1 MQTNLKSQ
9 SDENVIMLNKPRTIS
24 ERLAEAAKSTF
35 VGRKV
40 ERSLISDAIAADE
53 LPFMVAFIHGPGG
66 IGKSRLIQAVLSDS
80 DPEVRHYLMDCR
92 EIEPTPRGFQAFLG
106 ANLGLPDSEP
116 DFSAVVDFLNKSTR
130 RTVIALDTYETFGLM
145 DTWMRQE
152 FLPSL
157 TENVF
162 TVIAGREAPNPAW
175 LTTPGWSAFFKEIK
189 LGELSTEDTLK
200 MLETR
205 GLRPDQIERVKKFA
219 KGFPLALEMAAAAIS
234 TQPDLEIA
242 AGPPPKILQQLT
254 DAFLAGLRPE
264 IIEAVEAASTVR
276 RITEPLLGNLLS
288 KTDVREIYNNLQT
301 LPFIE
306 ATAKGQV
313 FQDVVRDAISRE
325 LERRDPER
333 YRKLRRRAYSYFTKQ
348 SHRAVANTLWQ
359 YTADL
364 LYMIENPIA
373 RGAFFPEGASD
384 LRLEPANSNS
394 TDEIHQIIDSNEPDE
409 LGFWLKRW
417 WDRHPETF
425 NIARSPNGRVEA
437 FYFTFEPEKVG
448 QALINEDP
456 FASNWLRHLDQNPL
470 EPGER
475 VLFLPR
481 WLDRETGEIP
491 SAAVGACFLDIKRT
505 YMELRPG
512 LRRIYTAVKDWNTF
526 APILSPLGFAPL
538 KKFNVTISG
547 FTYHTLINDFGPSSI
562 DGWLGK
568 LIGTEL
574 GVESEDGS
582 LTETTDGVTKSHGR
596 RLLTVLF
603 TDIVGST
610 EKAVQYGDSKWRDLL
625 DHHHA
630 LVRREISQYQGR
642 EIDTA
647 GDGFFA
653 TFTQPANAVCCAS
666 AVSKKVSNLNLEI
679 RAGLHL
685 GECDVSDDAVRGITV
700 HIGARVAAKAKA
712 GEILVSST
720 FKDALAGSE
729 IRFKEHGAFEL
740 KGIPG
745 EWHLFAIEG
754 VPLEF
759 QESHQ

>member
-1 MQTNLKSQ
+1 MQTNLKSP
-9 SDENVIMLNKPRTIS
+9 SNKNVRMPNKPRTIS
-24 ERLAEAAKSTF
+24 ERLAEAAKNSF
-35 VGRKV
+35 VGRKA
-40 ERSLISDAIAADE
+40 ERALISDAIAAAE

-66 IGKSRLIQAVLSDS
+66 IGKSRLIRAALSNAG
-80 DPEVRHYLMDCR
+80 PEVRRYILDCR
-92 EIEPTPRGFQAFLG
+92 EIEPTPQGFQIALG
-106 ANLGLPDSEP
+106 ALLEVQEPEP
-116 DFSAVVDFLNKSTR
+116 DLIKVVNCLSEQNQRS
-130 RTVIALDTYETFGLM
+130 VLALDTYETFGLM
-145 DTWMRQE
+145 DTWLRQE

-175 LTTPGWSAFFKEIK
+175 LTSPGWSALFKEIK
-189 LGELSTEDTLK
+189 LGELSREDTLK

-205 GLRPDQIERVKKFA
+205 GLRPDQIERVRKFA
-219 KGFPLALEMAAAAIS
+219 KGFPLALELAAAAIS
-234 TQPDLEIA
+234 TKPDLEIA

-276 RITEPLLGNLLS
+276 RITEPLLGKLLS
-288 KTDVREIYNNLQT
+288 KSDVREIYNNLQT

-306 ATAKGQV
+306 ATADGQV
-313 FQDVVRDAISRE
+313 FQDVVRETISRE

-384 LRLEPANSNS
+384 LTVEPATANS

-448 QALINEDP
+448 QTLINEDP
-456 FASNWLRHLDQNPL
+456 FTSNWLRHLDQNPL

-475 VLFLPR
+475 VLLLPR
-481 WLDRETGEIP
+481 WLDRATGEKP

-526 APILSPLGFAPL
+526 VPVLSPLGFAPL
-538 KKFNVTISG
+538 KKINVTISG
-547 FTYHTLINDFGPSSI
+547 ITYQTLMNDFGPSSI
-562 DGWLGK
+562 DGWLAR

-574 GVESEDGS
+574 GVESADTRQKKPSNG
-582 LTETTDGVTKSHGR
+582 TAIADGR
-596 RLLTVLF
+596 RLITVLF

-610 EKAVQYGDSKWRDLL
+610 EKAVEYGDTKWRNLL

-630 LVRREISQYQGR
+630 LVRKALSKFKGR

-653 TFTQPANAVCCAS
+653 TFEQPANAIRCAS
-666 AVSKKVSNLNLEI
+666 AVSKQVAELDLEI

-685 GECDVSDDAVRGITV
+685 GECEFTDGAVRGVTV

-712 GEILVSST
+712 GDVLVSRT
-720 FKDALAGSE
+720 VKEALAGSE
-729 IRFKEHGAFEL
+729 IRFKERGAYQL

-745 EWHLFAIEG
+745 EWSLFAAE
-754 VPLEF
+754 L
-759 QESHQ
+759 